1 LQALPF
7 RTCCYTDALMLP
19 GSATAEGTLRY
30 RDRFPDFELAGHFRH
45 AESVPGVSDFSLSSM
60 GLGTYL
66 GEPDDAADREYVEA
80 TVTALK
86 SGINVLDTAI
96 NYRHQRSERNLG
108 EALNR
113 LICSGDLQRD
123 EVLVCTKAGY
133 LSLDG
138 DMPPDPREYFVDE
151 YVATGVLDPKELAGG
166 VHCMAPRFLRNQIER
181 SRGNLGLQTI
191 DVFYVHNPE
200 TQLAE
205 VPPEVFRRRMR
216 EAFELLED
224 LVAAGTLRFYGIATW
239 NGLRVAEGAR
249 DYIGLEETVALA
261 RDIAGEEHHFRFV
274 QLPFNLAMPEAY
286 VLANHTS
293 QHKHVSLLGAARK
306 LGVAVVGSATLYQ
319 GRLLHGL
326 PKNLGLKL
334 GLKSDGENAIQ
345 FARSAPDLLTALI
358 GMGQSEHVT
367 RNLRTARVPPTR
379 LDVWESLFSRD
390 A

>member
-1 LQALPF
+1 
-7 RTCCYTDALMLP
+7 MLP
-19 GSATAEGTLRY
+19 GSATAEGTSRY
-30 RDRFPDFELAGHFRH
+30 QDRFPDLELAGHFRH
-45 AESVPGVSDFSLSSM
+45 AESVPGVADFALSSM

-80 TVTALK
+80 AVTALK
-86 SGINVLDTAI
+86 SGINLLDTAI

-123 EVLVCTKAGY
+123 EILVCTKAGY

-151 YVATGVLDPKELAGG
+151 YIATGVLDPKELAGG

-181 SRGNLGLQTI
+181 SQRNLGLETI
-191 DVFYVHNPE
+191 DVFYLHNPE

-205 VPPEVFRRRMR
+205 VTREVFQRRLRD
-216 EAFELLED
+216 AFEFLEG

-249 DYIGLEETVALA
+249 DYIGIEEAVDLA
-261 RDIAGEEHHFRFV
+261 RDVAGQEHHFRFV

-293 QHKHVSLLGAARK
+293 QHKHISLLGAARK

-326 PKNLGLKL
+326 PENLGLKL

-345 FARSAPDLLTALI
+345 FARSAPGLLTALI
-358 GMGQSEHVT
+358 GMGQREHVT
-367 RNLRTARVPPTR
+367 HNLRAARVPPTR